1 MRFIIIIT
9 LIGVIRTP
17 ATAANNFFGT
27 IVESLVSSVS
37 ERSVPFAGVIIQTEN
52 ATNYLNMFHWE
63 TMCY

>member
-17 ATAANNFFGT
+17 ATAANNFYGT

-37 ERSVPFAGVIIQTEN
+37 ERSVPFTDLIIQTEN
-52 ATNYLNMFHWE
+52 ATNYNNVFH
-63 TMCY
+63 